1 LLFGK
6 KESTKSKE
14 SSSKS
19 ESDKKSNKEEIIVES
34 RESIVKLMKENP
46 YSIDSLVAAYM
57 IQVLTGYRKDEQGK
71 YEEVL
76 GLINELQNKKE
87 NISGTDRIRLN
98 TANGI
103 MYEVSSNI
111 SKLDTKIM
119 EYNKQTESLNDL
131 VKDNLQLHR
140 PKYNLI
146 FKKK

>member
-1 LLFGK
+1 MEIYTKLKGYMGLIKQKGLQSVIK
-6 KESTKSKE
+6 KEGA
-14 SSSKS
+14 
-19 ESDKKSNKEEIIVES
+19 IVES
-34 RESIVKLMKENP
+34 PESIGKLIKENP

-57 IQVLTGYRKDEQGK
+57 IQVLTGYRKEEQGK

-87 NISGTDRIRLN
+87 SISGTDRIRLN

-111 SKLDTKIM
+111 SKLDTKIVF
-119 EYNKQTESLNDL
+119 YNKQTEFLREMIR
-131 VKDNLQLHR
+131 DNLQLHR
-140 PKYNLI
+140 PNYNLI

>member
-1 LLFGK
+1 MNFYTKLKDYMGLIKQRGLQLEIK
-6 KESTKSKE
+6 KEGA
-14 SSSKS
+14 
-19 ESDKKSNKEEIIVES
+19 IVES
-34 RESIVKLMKENP
+34 PESIVKLIKENP

-57 IQVLTGYRKDEQGK
+57 IQVLTGYRKEEQGK

-98 TANGI
+98 TANAI

-111 SKLDTKIM
+111 SKLDTKIVF
-119 EYNKQTESLNDL
+119 YNKQTEFLREMIR
-131 VKDNLQLHR
+131 DNLQLHR
-140 PKYNLI
+140 PNYNVI

>member
-1 LLFGK
+1 MGLIKQRGLQLEIK
-6 KESTKSKE
+6 KEGA
-14 SSSKS
+14 
-19 ESDKKSNKEEIIVES
+19 IVES
-34 RESIVKLMKENP
+34 PESIVKLIKENP

-57 IQVLTGYRKDEQGK
+57 IQVLTGYRKEEQGK

-98 TANGI
+98 TANAI

-111 SKLDTKIM
+111 SKLDTKIVF
-119 EYNKQTESLNDL
+119 YNKQTEFLREMIR
-131 VKDNLQLHR
+131 DNLQLHR
-140 PKYNLI
+140 PNYNVI